1 MDSLQININKILSN
15 ISLFEKNNKKKQ
27 IIAISGPPGAGKS
40 YLSNIILKKYNDNL
54 IEKKK
59 HAVIFPMDGYHLD
72 NKELIDTGLF
82 DRKGSE
88 PSFNSE
94 KFARDLYKV
103 SQNKDIKIPGF
114 DRELDKTIA
123 DQISITSETPL
134 VIVEGNY
141 LLIDKSPWSS
151 CSDLYDLKIFIN
163 PGIDVL
169 RERLIQRWLDF
180 GFDIQQ
186 AHKKANEN
194 DLINAEFVIQNS
206 SKNDIE
212 IN

>member
-1 MDSLQININKILSN
+1 MDSLQINVNKIFSS

-40 YLSNIILKKYNDNL
+40 YLSNIILKKYNENL
-54 IEKKK
+54 IDKKK
-59 HAVIFPMDGYHLD
+59 HAVILPMDGYHLD
-72 NKELIDTGLF
+72 NKELSEAGLF
-82 DRKGSE
+82 DKKGSE

-94 KFARDLYKV
+94 KFARDLYIV

-114 DRELDKTIA
+114 DRKLDKTIA

-141 LLIDKSPWSS
+141 LLINKSPWSS
-151 CSDLYDLKIFIN
+151 CIDLYDLKIFIN

-180 GFDIQQ
+180 GFDINQ
-186 AHKKANEN
+186 AHKRANEN
-194 DLINAEFVIQNS
+194 DLINAEFVLQNS
-206 SKNDIE
+206 SKIDIE